1 MAGEREHILNRF
13 PSSVRDVFMWRAE
26 PARYMHA
33 YIPMLLEDP
42 PLFSAWGA
50 PNLKG
55 LKRFPRGWRVRLSA
69 LERRSTDEDSFSP
82 TCRALSC
89 PPLDPF
95 PLLVGSNSSAPLP
108 LPPPTPPFL
117 FLLKVVTY
125 CELLREPCRRA
136 GEKGSACFPFD
147 AENFRRR
154 EKWC

>member
-108 LPPPTPPFL
+108 LPPHSSL
-117 FLLKVVTY
+117 SLSLEG
-125 CELLREPCRRA
+125 CDLLRTFKRTVP
-136 GEKGSACFPFD
+136 P
-147 AENFRRR
+147 RRR
-154 EKWC
+154 ERLSVFPFRRGKFSAT